1 MTMFRFGSLMV
12 ILAALLALAGCSF
25 NKGSGNVVDDTR
37 SVSGFSRISVG
48 GNAKVIVEQ
57 NGSESLTISAEDNLL
72 PYLTSQVRGDTLELG
87 IQTDVSIRPTRDI
100 VYHITVKEL
109 RGLSISGSGDVD
121 IRNVDTDQ
129 LAIEVDGSGEIT
141 AAGRADTQTISI
153 SGAGDYQ
160 AKDLE
165 SSVTVIDIAGTG
177 SAQVSASQSL
187 DVTISGSGDI
197 EYSGDP
203 SVTKSIS
210 GSGEVR
216 KR

>member
-1 MTMFRFGSLMV
+1 MLRFGSLMV
-12 ILAALLALAGCSF
+12 ILAALLAGCSF

-48 GNAKVIVEQ
+48 GNAKVVVDQ
-57 NGSESLTISAEDNLL
+57 DGSESLTISAEDNLL
-72 PYLTSQVRGDTLELG
+72 PFLTSQVRGDTLELG

-121 IRNVDTDQ
+121 LRNVDTDE

-141 AAGRADTQTISI
+141 AAGRAGTQTISV
-153 SGAGDYQ
+153 SGSGNYHAN
-160 AKDLE
+160 DLE
-165 SSVTVIDIAGTG
+165 SSVTVIDIAGSG

-203 SVTKSIS
+203 SVKKRIS

>member
-1 MTMFRFGSLMV
+1 MFRFGSLMV

-25 NKGSGNVVDDTR
+25 NKGSGNVVDDAR

-48 GNAKVIVEQ
+48 GNAKVIVDQ
-57 NGSESLTISAEDNLL
+57 DGSESLTISAEDNLL
-72 PYLTSQVRGDTLELG
+72 PLLTSQVSGDTLELG
-87 IQTDVSIRPTRDI
+87 IQTGESIRPTKDI

-121 IRNVDTDQ
+121 IRNVDTDE
-129 LAIEVDGSGEIT
+129 LAIRVDGSGTIT
-141 AAGRADTQTISI
+141 AAGRADTQTITI

-160 AKDLE
+160 ANDLE

-187 DVTISGSGDI
+187 DVTISGSGNI

-203 SVTKSIS
+203 AVKKSIS

>member
-1 MTMFRFGSLMV
+1 MTMLRFGSLMV
-12 ILAALLALAGCSF
+12 IVAALLALAGCSF
-25 NKGSGNVVDDTR
+25 NNGSGKVVDDTR

-48 GNAKVIVEQ
+48 GNAKVIVDQ
-57 NGSESLTISAEDNLL
+57 DGRESLTISAEDNLL

-87 IQTDVSIRPTRDI
+87 IQDGESIRPTRDI
-100 VYHITVKEL
+100 VYHITVKDL

-129 LAIEVDGSGEIT
+129 LMIEVDGSGKIT

-153 SGAGDYQ
+153 SGQGDYQ

-165 SSVTVIDIAGTG
+165 SSTTVIDIAGSG

-203 SVTKSIS
+203 SVKKSIS

-216 KR
+216 QR